1 MVRNQK
7 AIPNHLHR
15 SERSQTFEY
24 PVGYPVPAE
33 KKFLAELYSKP
44 ALVGLRKIRSP
55 SGRTAAR
62 EEI

>member
-15 SERSQTFEY
+15 SERSRTFEY
-24 PVGYPVPAE
+24 PVRYPVPAE
-33 KKFLAELYSKP
+33 KKFPEELYSKL
-44 ALVGLRKIRSP
+44 ALVGFRKIQTP